1 MHVCCND
8 SYCPLYVA
16 SVVLNNSSWSE
27 DGRKQVNK
35 VKGKKERK
43 ESQEKEKCR
52 KAGKGEGFYTLPVTK
67 Y

>member
-1 MHVCCND
+1 
-8 SYCPLYVA
+8 
-16 SVVLNNSSWSE
+16 VVLNNSSWSE